1 MIRFRHAAVGAV
13 AFSCAFVAAMT
24 STPGW
29 ALENAVPPV
38 MPTVASIATAS
49 LNEATPVPV
58 PAIRFDAPRAVVQ
71 PVPAEPVIQAEAPI
85 DGTAFTSLTDAVSA
99 QAMPA
104 DMADDLECLAT
115 AIFFESKGEPLSGQ
129 LAVANVIL
137 NRSRS
142 GRFPETV
149 CAVVKQPGQFGFV
162 RGGAFPDVDEGRRD
176 WRTAVAVA
184 KVAMSGSW
192 DAPAPGAMYFH
203 ARHVAPSWKRPR
215 VASIG
220 NHIFYR

>member
-1 MIRFRHAAVGAV
+1 MIRFRHAAAGAV
-13 AFSCAFVAAMT
+13 AFPFALVAAMT
-24 STPGW
+24 SSPGL
-29 ALENAVPPV
+29 ALDIAVPPV
-38 MPTVASIATAS
+38 VSTVTSTATAS
-49 LNEATPVPV
+49 FNEATPAPV

-71 PVPAEPVIQAEAPI
+71 PVPAPAADLADEPDADYA
-85 DGTAFTSLTDAVSA
+85 SLTDAVSA

-142 GRFPETV
+142 GRFPESV
-149 CAVVKQPGQFGFV
+149 CGVVKQPGQFGFV
-162 RGGAFPDVDEGRRD
+162 RGGAFPNVDEGRRD

-184 KVAMSGSW
+184 KVAMAGSW
-192 DAPAPGAMYFH
+192 DAPAPGALYFH
-203 ARHVAPSWKRPR
+203 ARHVSPSWKRAR